1 MKSLTLSP
9 VLFGMDM
16 RSLGQDW
23 SQALR
28 LMADWPVIRWLTPH
42 YITRLTPDQGPQIDC
57 LEQSGQ
63 ALPMAMQAK
72 VPPFVGRVLSPS
84 HVLWHTMQLP
94 ILAGDALDSAV
105 ALEAQRLSPFAPED
119 QLFAY
124 GLAQKADSNAQS
136 NASTHTVLL
145 AMTARHLLPEDL
157 LPQSLPAKQEV
168 WAHHPDSQA
177 LVMFKGFGETLR
189 NRKVRLWRAVNLLLV
204 ALTLLVLTSAAVT
217 PSAQL
222 HFRQVQAYDAFIDIT
237 QKATPAMAERERMTQ
252 ANAQVQQLQTVIS
265 KRMIP
270 ENVLLLLT
278 RYLPDDTYLIVL
290 DIKGNKV
297 NITGQTPNAIALMQQ
312 LGKQPGVSKVVAPNP
327 ARREGN
333 KETFNIE
340 FTLDP
345 VPVVDPA

>member
-9 VLFGMDM
+9 VLFGMDL

-28 LMADWPVIRWLTPH
+28 LMANWPVIRWLTPQ
-42 YITRLTPDQGPQIDC
+42 YITRLTLDQGPQIDC
-57 LEQSGQ
+57 LEHAGQ
-63 ALPMAMQAK
+63 ATALPLQAK
-72 VPPFVGRVLSPS
+72 VSPFVGRVLFPS
-84 HVLWHTMQLP
+84 QVLWHTLQLP
-94 ILAGDALDSAV
+94 SLSGDALESAV
-105 ALEAQRLSPFAPED
+105 LLEAQRLSPFAPED
-119 QLFAY
+119 QMWAFS
-124 GLAQKADSNAQS
+124 LAPG
-136 NASTHTVLL
+136 ASPDTRTVLL
-145 AMTARHLLPEDL
+145 AMTARHF
-157 LPQSLPAKQEV
+157 LPAELLLQDQPAAQEV
-168 WAHHPDSQA
+168 WAQHPGTA
-177 LVMFKGFGETLR
+177 TLLMFKGFGEAR
-189 NRKVRLWRAVNLLLV
+189 RYRKVKLWRGLNLFLV
-204 ALTLLVLTSAAVT
+204 ALTLLVLSAAAVT

-222 HFRQVQAYDAFIDIT
+222 HFRRVQAYDAYIDVT
-237 QKATPAMAERERMTQ
+237 QKAAPAMAERERMTQ
-252 ANAQVQQLQTVIS
+252 SNAQVQQLQAVINN
-265 KRMIP
+265 RMIP

-345 VPVVDPA
+345 VPVVDPV

>member
-9 VLFGMDM
+9 VLFGMDL

-23 SQALR
+23 SQALQ
-28 LMADWPVIRWLTPH
+28 LMAQWPVIRWLTPQ

-57 LEQSGQ
+57 LEHAGQ
-63 ALPMAMQAK
+63 ATAMPLQVQAS
-72 VPPFVGRVLSPS
+72 PFVGRVLPASQ
-84 HVLWHTMQLP
+84 VLWHTLQLP
-94 ILAGDALDSAV
+94 SLSGDALESAV
-105 ALEAQRLSPFAPED
+105 LLEAQRLSPFAPED
-119 QLFAY
+119 QLWAY
-124 GLAQKADSNAQS
+124 ALAPG
-136 NASTHTVLL
+136 ASPDTLTVLL
-145 AMTARHLLPEDL
+145 AMTARHLLPAAL
-157 LPQSLPAKQEV
+157 LQQDQPAAQEV
-168 WAHHPDSQA
+168 WAQHPGSA
-177 LVMFKGFGETLR
+177 TLLMFKGFGEAR
-189 NRKVRLWRAVNLLLV
+189 RYRKVNLWRGLNVLLV
-204 ALTLLVLTSAAVT
+204 ALTLLVLSAAAVT

-222 HFRQVQAYDAFIDIT
+222 HFRQVQAYDAFIDVT
-237 QKATPAMAERERMTQ
+237 QKAAPAMAERERMTQ

-265 KRMIP
+265 SRMIP

-340 FTLDP
+340 FTLEP
-345 VPVVDPA
+345 VPVVDPV

>member
-9 VLFGMDM
+9 VLFGVDL

-63 ALPMAMQAK
+63 AMPLALQIK
-72 VPPFVGRVLSPS
+72 VSSFVGRVLSPS

-145 AMTARHLLPEDL
+145 AMTARHLLPSEL
-157 LPQSLPAKQEV
+157 SPQALSAKQEV
-168 WAHHPDSQA
+168 WAQHPDSQA
-177 LVMFKGFGETLR
+177 LVMFKGFGEALR

-204 ALTLLVLTSAAVT
+204 ASTLLVLTSVAVT

-222 HFRQVQAYDAFIDIT
+222 HFRQVQAYDAFIDLT
-237 QKATPAMAERERMTQ
+237 RKAAPAIAERERMTQ

-265 KRMIP
+265 NRMIP

-340 FTLDP
+340 FTLEP
-345 VPVVDPA
+345 VPVVDPV

>member
-9 VLFGMDM
+9 VLFGVDL

-28 LMADWPVIRWLTPH
+28 LMADWPVIRWLTPQ
-42 YITRLTPDQGPQIDC
+42 YITRLTSEQGPQIDC

-63 ALPMAMQAK
+63 AMPMALQAK
-72 VPPFVGRVLSPS
+72 APLFVGRVLAPNL
-84 HVLWHTMQLP
+84 VLWHTMQLP

-105 ALEAQRLSPFAPED
+105 ALEAQRLSPFATED

-124 GLAQKADSNAQS
+124 CLTQNGQS
-136 NASTHTVLL
+136 NVPTCIVLL
-145 AMTARHLLPEDL
+145 AMTARHLLPSEL
-157 LPQSLPAKQEV
+157 SPQALPTKQEV
-168 WAHHPDSQA
+168 WAQHPDSQA
-177 LVMFKGFGETLR
+177 LVMFKGFGEALR

-204 ALTLLVLTSAAVT
+204 ALTLLVITSVAVT

-222 HFRQVQAYDAFIDIT
+222 HFRQMQAYDAFIDVT
-237 QKATPAMAERERMTQ
+237 QKAAPAMAERERMTQ
-252 ANAQVQQLQTVIS
+252 ANAQVQQLQEVIA

-297 NITGQTPNAIALMQQ
+297 NITGQTPNAVALMQQ

-340 FTLDP
+340 FTLDS
-345 VPVVDPA
+345 VPVVDPV

>member
-9 VLFGMDM
+9 VLFGMDL
-16 RSLGQDW
+16 RSLGKDW

-28 LMADWPVIRWLTPH
+28 LMANWPVIRWLTPQ

-57 LEQSGQ
+57 LEHAGQ
-63 ALPMAMQAK
+63 ATPMPLQAK
-72 VPPFVGRVLSPS
+72 ASAFVGRVLAPS
-84 HVLWHTMQLP
+84 QVLWHTLQLP
-94 ILAGDALDSAV
+94 SLAGDALESAV
-105 ALEAQRLSPFAPED
+105 MLEAQRLSPFAPED
-119 QLFAY
+119 QLWAY
-124 GLAQKADSNAQS
+124 ALTPS
-136 NASTHTVLL
+136 ASPGTHSVLL
-145 AMTARHLLPEDL
+145 AMTARHLLPANAVSLD
-157 LPQSLPAKQEV
+157 LPAQEV
-168 WAHHPDSQA
+168 WAQHPGTGT
-177 LVMFKGFGETLR
+177 LLMFKGFGEAR
-189 NRKVRLWRAVNLLLV
+189 RYRKVKLWRGLNLLLV
-204 ALTLLVLTSAAVT
+204 ALTLLVLSAAAVT

-237 QKATPAMAERERMTQ
+237 QKAAPAMAERERMTQ

-265 KRMIP
+265 SRMIP

-340 FTLDP
+340 FTLEP
-345 VPVVDPA
+345 VPVVDPV